1 MPEKKP
7 HKNIDPVLVDIR
19 NPQVNYRPRFMQ
31 KAVNL
36 VHSPRKPVRKRG
48 IARVLFWSFSVLFGG
63 VLLFAVIVVAVKFRS
78 TKEAALSGGQAI
90 VQNFS
95 ATAEALKDLRPEEA
109 SRYLRRNTNEIQSLK
124 GLFDI
129 APNTNVLDVLGR
141 IVPQIEQA
149 GSLLGQLASFNVN
162 LIALADAADTLER
175 KGFGYFRSDGTSLLG
190 TLQKIHETVSA
201 LITDAQAIKNST
213 TGLKNFSGSFRA
225 IDRSVGNYYLEH
237 SSDLYATERFLGA
250 LLTLFGT
257 DTERHLALLFQNP
270 SEIRPGGGFIGSY
283 ADITVKKGQ
292 MATMDVRDIYDPE
305 GQLDIKVIPPG
316 PLRTLTTNWGARDAN
331 WFFDFP
337 TSAKTVIGFLEASK
351 IYSEKNITFDA
362 AIGVN
367 INVLES
373 ILRVLGP
380 IELPDYTLTITAD
393 NFLTEIQR
401 EVEAGKDKQKGEP
414 KRILK
419 ILTPVL
425 LERLQKLSPEA
436 QYELFTAFQAHFGE
450 KDVMVYAKDSA
461 LSQFFKAKNLD
472 GSVYELPS
480 GFWGNYLAIVDANVA
495 GGKTDR
501 YITQRTDARID
512 VDTSGNVFTDLTVTR
527 THNGDKEKDPWY
539 RVLNQN
545 FIRVLTAP
553 GSSLVGMKGNQLKKN
568 ISLFEYATTTYEKNT
583 DLEAMESTEAYLDA
597 YKTWKITEA
606 GKTAFATWFNTKPGT
621 TSTLEMRYE
630 TPAASQVT
638 VDTGSVF
645 TFVFERQSGVQD
657 ALKVAI
663 FAPFGY
669 RWKETKSSFYAFESD
684 NPPARLIEYLTLYK

>member
-36 VHSPRKPVRKRG
+36 VHSPRKPVRKKG
-48 IARVLFWSFSVLFGG
+48 IAHVLFWSFSVLFGV
-63 VLLFAVIVVAVKFRS
+63 VLLIAVIVVAVKFRS
-78 TKEAALSGGQAI
+78 TKEAAWSGGQAI

-109 SRYLRRNTNEIQSLK
+109 SRYLRENEYKIRSLK

-129 APNTNVLDVLGR
+129 TPNTNVLDVLGR

-149 GSLLGQLASFNVN
+149 WNLLGQLASFNLN
-162 LIALADAADTLER
+162 LIALTDAADTLER
-175 KGFGYFRSDGTSLLG
+175 KGFGYFRSDGTALLN
-190 TLQKIHETVSA
+190 TLQKIQEAVSA
-201 LITDAQAIKNST
+201 IITNAQAIKSST

-225 IDRSVGNYYLEH
+225 IDRSVGDYYLEH
-237 SSDLYATERFLGA
+237 SSDLYATERFLSA
-250 LLTLFGT
+250 LVALFST
-257 DTERHLALLFQNP
+257 DAERHIALLFQNP

-292 MATMDVRDIYDPE
+292 MTAMDVRDIYDPE

-316 PLRTLTTNWGARDAN
+316 PLRTLTTDWGARDAN

-351 IYSEKNITFDA
+351 IYSEKNVTFDA

-380 IELPDYTLTITAD
+380 IELPDYKLTITAD

-419 ILTPVL
+419 ILTPVI
-425 LERLQKLSPEA
+425 LERLQKLSPET
-436 QYELFTAFQAHFGE
+436 QRELFSAFQAHFGK

-461 LSQFFKAKNLD
+461 LLQFFKAKNLD
-472 GSVYELPS
+472 GAVYELPS
-480 GFWGNYLAIVDANVA
+480 EFWGNYLAVVDANIA

-527 THNGDKEKDPWY
+527 THNGNKEKDLWY
-539 RVLNQN
+539 RALNQN
-545 FIRVLTAP
+545 FIRVLTTP
-553 GSSLVGMKGNQLKKN
+553 DSSLVGMKGNQLKKN
-568 ISLFEYATTTYEKNT
+568 ISLFEYATTTYVRNA

-597 YKTWKITEA
+597 YKTWRMTEA

-630 TPAASQVT
+630 TPAASQVA
-638 VDTGSVF
+638 VGVGSIF
-645 TFVFERQSGVQD
+645 TFVFERQSGVHD
-657 ALKVAI
+657 TLKVTI

-684 NPPARLIEYLTLYK
+684 NPPARLIEHLTLER